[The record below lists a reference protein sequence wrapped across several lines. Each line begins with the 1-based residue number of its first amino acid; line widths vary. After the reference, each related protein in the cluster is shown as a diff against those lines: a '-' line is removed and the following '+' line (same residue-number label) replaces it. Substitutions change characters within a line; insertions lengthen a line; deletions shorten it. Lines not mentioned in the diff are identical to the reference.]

1 MGERVTISYRGA
13 AYELGRGRNSY
24 GIWPAGAPHREP
36 VERWP
41 ETPEGW
47 NAAWSRFTGIEAPGN
62 IVAARS
68 TSGGLAIS
76 ASSGVAAAL
85 LGIGVLLGIVSLFP
99 GYIGGSS
106 VASQPVLLVPHAIY
120 LGAWALSA
128 VLILLGARPGW
139 HSQQRAGALL
149 GAGVSIVTFGLF
161 LTDLG
166 QVIAYGGRLADAG
179 LWFGLVGWLACAAG
193 SLAACF
199 IKSSD
204 QPAGL
209 LASIGRPG
217 RPHGYEVATAV
228 VIAVAG
234 IGAAIAFAPSW
245 DSYLLHTA
253 NGTSQ
258 SLTAGNAFSNP
269 GAMIAGNLVVMITFG
284 LVVIAAAL
292 WRPLRL
298 GAALLA
304 GATIPMAA
312 QAISGLVQVSEP
324 TSPSTFGI
332 SSSQASAL
340 GLTITNG
347 LTPAFWIYALLLVV
361 LVVSCAWMLVT
372 PPGATV
378 AAAATAAPAPRPAE
392 AAASSAWAG
401 EDDDE
406 DDDQDDDID
415 WGHPD
420 TEPDIVDS
428 HEEPEQATRP
438 QPPAG
443 ELFSRVV
450 RPHGS

>member
-24 GIWPAGAPHREP
+24 GIWPLGTPRTEP

-41 ETPEGW
+41 ETPDGW
-47 NAAWSRFTGIEAPGN
+47 NAAWSRFTGIETPGS

-76 ASSGVAAAL
+76 ASSGLAAAL
-85 LGIGVLLGIVSLFP
+85 LGVGVLCGIISLFP

-106 VASQPVLLVPHAIY
+106 IASQPVQLVPHAIY
-120 LGAWALSA
+120 LGAWTLSA

-139 HSQQRAGALL
+139 HSRRRAGALL

-179 LWFGLVGWLACAAG
+179 LWLGLVGWFACAAG
-193 SLAACF
+193 SIAACF
-199 IKSSD
+199 IKSGDHS
-204 QPAGL
+204 AGL

-217 RPHGYEVATAV
+217 RPRGYEVATAV
-228 VIAVAG
+228 VIAAAG
-234 IGAAIAFAPSW
+234 IGVAIAFAPSW
-245 DSYLLHTA
+245 DSYLLRTA

-269 GAMIAGNLVVMITFG
+269 GAMIAGSLVVMITFG
-284 LVVIAAAL
+284 LVAIAAAL

-304 GATIPMAA
+304 GATIPMVA

-324 TSPSTFGI
+324 TSPSTFNI
-332 SSSQASAL
+332 SPSQASAL

-347 LTPAFWIYALLLVV
+347 LTPAFWIFALLLVV

-372 PPGATV
+372 PPGPAVAT
-378 AAAATAAPAPRPAE
+378 AAAPAPAAGPAE
-392 AAASSAWAG
+392 ASSAWDG
-401 EDDDE
+401 EDDD
-406 DDDQDDDID
+406 DNID
-415 WGHPD
+415 WGNPAA
-420 TEPDIVDS
+420 EPDIVDS
-428 HEEPEQATRP
+428 HEESVPAQPARS
-438 QPPAG
+438 QPPAD
-443 ELFSRVV
+443 E
-450 RPHGS
+450 